1 MSLLAITCPKC
12 GFSKEVDPQKI
23 PADLKRLRCP
33 KCQHAFPLEAREDTF
48 IFHDMAPPVSNSATT
63 PPRNANPSVPPANAR
78 FCSTCGKR
86 IHANAEI
93 CPGCG
98 VRVAS
103 SPHAI
108 NKVALLLI
116 TFFLGG
122 FGGHKFYQK
131 KYLAGVLYLL
141 FFWTYI
147 PGLIALVEFF
157 VYAFKSEPELQRMYP
172 ETASGGAMVLAILVP
187 FIGIAMIGILAAIAI
202 PQFAAYREKAYSAAA
217 RSDLQS
223 CKVQAESFF
232 SRHESYP
239 ADSSQL
245 QCRTSKGVSLYYL
258 PDGANGYQLISFHGN
273 GKKAFLS
280 WSEGAGIEENSRDEI
295 QRQIVENLGSS
306 ALEPSFH
313 FVE

>member
-1 MSLLAITCPKC
+1 MLYEVITA
-12 GFSKEVDPQKI
+12 S
-23 PADLKRLRCP
+23 
-33 KCQHAFPLEAREDTF
+33 
-48 IFHDMAPPVSNSATT
+48 
-63 PPRNANPSVPPANAR
+63 AR

-86 IHANAEI
+86 IHVNAEI

-157 VYAFKSEPELQRMYP
+157 IYAFKSEPELQRMYP
-172 ETASGGAMVLAILVP
+172 ETAS
-187 FIGIAMIGILAAIAI
+187 
-202 PQFAAYREKAYSAAA
+202 
-217 RSDLQS
+217 
-223 CKVQAESFF
+223 
-232 SRHESYP
+232 SY
-239 ADSSQL
+239 
-245 QCRTSKGVSLYYL
+245 
-258 PDGANGYQLISFHGN
+258 N
-273 GKKAFLS
+273 
-280 WSEGAGIEENSRDEI
+280 
-295 QRQIVENLGSS
+295 
-306 ALEPSFH
+306 
-313 FVE
+313 FV